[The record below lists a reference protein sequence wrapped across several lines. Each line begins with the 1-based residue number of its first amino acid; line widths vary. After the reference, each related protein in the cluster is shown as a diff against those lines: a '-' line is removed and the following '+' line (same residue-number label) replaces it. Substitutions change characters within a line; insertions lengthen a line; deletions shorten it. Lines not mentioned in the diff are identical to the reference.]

1 MSLNRIKLV
10 VFDCDGTLTTGPS
23 SWQLL
28 HEAFGTLRQAEINA
42 ELYKSGKIS
51 YYEWA
56 KRDVE
61 LWRGKK
67 LDKAEPYLKKI
78 KLVEGSEWLFQKLS
92 SAGIKTV
99 VISAGL
105 DPVVQRFVKPL
116 NPYNVFCNRLL
127 TKDGVILGS
136 VELHVDYKKKGEIVR
151 LIMDKMDLCDEQVIA
166 IGDSEADVSMFHVA
180 GMCIAFNPSDAYILP
195 HAKAVV
201 RGNMFHL
208 YTILKRNIKN
218 L

>member
-1 MSLNRIKLV
+1 
-10 VFDCDGTLTTGPS
+10 
-23 SWQLL
+23 
-28 HEAFGTLRQAEINA
+28 
-42 ELYKSGKIS
+42 
-51 YYEWA
+51 
-56 KRDVE
+56 
-61 LWRGKK
+61 
-67 LDKAEPYLKKI
+67 
-78 KLVEGSEWLFQKLS
+78 LS

-195 HAKAVV
+195 HAKVVV
-201 RGNMFHL
+201 RGNMFDL
-208 YTILKRNIKN
+208 YKILKRNIKN